1 MASSSRPYTVGIDI
15 GSSSLKAVAAD
26 DDGRVLAS
34 VRVPLRLAMSGPLE
48 MAHDPRLA
56 WRLGPRRVLR
66 RLGNLVDGRLVG
78 ACVAAIAPSL
88 AAVDRRGRPLGAGL
102 LYGDARGDAS
112 TGAPAAGR
120 GPSRAA
126 SPGSRPFGA
135 AVALLRN
142 AVRESPDA
150 AGYWPAQAVANEA
163 LAGAGGVVD
172 LSSALAMSPLFD
184 GEHWDPV
191 LARAAGAT
199 TDRLPRVAGLG
210 EVVGEVA
217 GAPLA
222 SGVVDIL
229 AEQLVS
235 GADQPGDVLVVCG
248 TTLVTWVVTSRWTE
262 VPGLWTV
269 PHTVPGLFLV
279 GGPSNAGGLFLDWA
293 TGLTGRARGEA
304 DPSRVPVW
312 APYPRGERSPLHD
325 PSRRAVLAGLEIGH
339 DRAAVRRAAFEAVG
353 YVVRQHV
360 ELTGLRPRRVVAAGG
375 GIRRPE
381 LLQALA
387 DTTELP
393 VDVAAVAEGGALG
406 AAFLARVAAGLER
419 GLEAGGR
426 WARWSARVEPRA
438 AWVGPAARRYE
449 IFRQLAGSDP
459 ASARGEEPCPA
470 DA

>member
-1 MASSSRPYTVGIDI
+1 MASSSRRYTVGIDI

-34 VRVPLRLAMSGPLE
+34 ARVPLRLAMSGPLE
-48 MAHDPRLA
+48 MAHDPRRA
-56 WRLGPRRVLR
+56 WRLGPRRVLW
-66 RLGNLVDGRLVG
+66 RLTRLVEGRLAG
-78 ACVAAIAPSL
+78 ACVAAIAPSI

-102 LYGDARGDAS
+102 LYGDARGNAS
-112 TGAPAAGR
+112 AGSAATWR
-120 GPSRAA
+120 ASQKAA

-135 AVALLRN
+135 AMELLTC
-142 AVRESPDA
+142 ATREVPNA

-172 LSSALAMSPLFD
+172 LSSAFAMSPLFD
-184 GEHWDPV
+184 GERWDPALV
-191 LARAAGAT
+191 EAAGAT
-199 TDRLPRVAGLG
+199 PDRLPRVAGLG
-210 EVVGEVA
+210 EVVGEVG

-222 SGVVDIL
+222 SGIVDIL

-235 GADQPGDVLVVCG
+235 GADEPGDVLVVCG

-293 TGLTGRARGEA
+293 TGLTGPARREA

-360 ELTGLRPRRVVAAGG
+360 ELTGLTPRRVVATGG
-375 GIRRPE
+375 GTRRPE

-387 DTTELP
+387 DTTGLP

-406 AAFLARVAAGLER
+406 AAFLARVAAGLEP

-426 WARWSARVEPRA
+426 WARWSVRVEPRA
-438 AWVGPAARRYE
+438 AWVGPTTRRYE
-449 IFRQLAGSDP
+449 TFRQLAGAGALS
-459 ASARGEEPCPA
+459 RGEETSGLPT
-470 DA
+470 